1 MGEGILGPG
10 ITIRPVQIGDESF
23 LLRVYAS
30 SRAEELRQTGWTEAE
45 KQTFV
50 EMQFAAQ
57 IQDYS
62 IRFPDSEQSIV
73 LNNGT
78 PAGRLWINRSKEEI
92 RLLDITMLPEFRNT
106 GIGTILLQHLQ
117 EEAKASARPL
127 HHAVY
132 KDNIDALRF
141 YERLGFTIIEDYDTY
156 CLMEWTNIKTE

>member
-1 MGEGILGPG
+1 MGEGILVPG
-10 ITIRPVQIGDESF
+10 ITIRPVQSGDESF

-50 EMQFAAQ
+50 KMQFASQ

-73 LNNGT
+73 LNNGM
-78 PAGRLWINRSKEEI
+78 PAGRLWINRGKEEI
-92 RLLDITMLPEFRNT
+92 RLLDIALLPEFRNT
-106 GIGTILLQHLQ
+106 GIGTILLQQLQ

-132 KDNIDALRF
+132 KDNTDALRF
-141 YERLGFTIIEDYDTY
+141 YERLGFNIIEDYDTY

>member
-1 MGEGILGPG
+1 MGKGILGPG

-30 SRAEELRQTGWTEAE
+30 SRAEELRQTGWTDAE

-73 LNNGT
+73 LISET
-78 PAGRLWINRSKEEI
+78 PAGRLWINRSDEEI
-92 RLLDITMLPEFRNT
+92 RLLDIALLPEFRNT
-106 GIGTILLQHLQ
+106 GIGTILLRHLQ
-117 EEAKASARPL
+117 EEAKTSARPI

-132 KDNIDALRF
+132 KDNMDALRF
-141 YERLGFTIIEDYDTY
+141 YERLGFNIIENYDTY
-156 CLMEWTNIKTE
+156 CLMEWSNIKTA

>member
-1 MGEGILGPG
+1 MGKGILGPG

-30 SRAEELRQTGWTEAE
+30 SRAEELRQTGWTDAE

-73 LNNGT
+73 LISET
-78 PAGRLWINRSKEEI
+78 PAGRLWINRSDEEI
-92 RLLDITMLPEFRNT
+92 RLLDIVLLPEFRNT
-106 GIGTILLQHLQ
+106 GIGTILLRHLQ
-117 EEAKASARPL
+117 EEAKTSARPI

-132 KDNIDALRF
+132 KDNMDALRF
-141 YERLGFTIIEDYDTY
+141 YERLGFNIIEDYDTY